1 MKKLLLLAVAGILLA
16 VSCNKGEELA
26 RQTKYGDANKA
37 ETVFYATT
45 EGTALPATKIYAD
58 EDLRVLWN
66 ESDCIS
72 IFDNANVNDKYMFD
86 GEDGDNSG
94 SFSLEEEG
102 ADPSVPAEL
111 DHIYAVYP
119 YSAGTQVSV
128 DQSTVT
134 VAFELPAEQLYRERS
149 FGLGANTMVAV
160 TDGNFL
166 GFKNVC
172 GYLKFRFYGDN
183 VTVKSVKL
191 EGNNGEKIAGK
202 AVITPSMG
210 SVPTVALDETAT
222 GSITMNCAEPVT
234 LGTSSTDF
242 TEFIFVIPP
251 TEFSNGF
258 KVTVTDE
265 NDAVFEKATT
275 RSLTISRSKM
285 ESMSAM
291 KVTPVPVPEPV
302 NYTLVTNYAE
312 LTEGSEIIIVSTAY
326 DKAMATEM
334 WSSPWRKEADIT
346 KSSDKTIVENPGV
359 DVQVFT
365 LKKGSA
371 DNTVMFECKNGEF
384 AGQYIGAKLT
394 ANPTDLSWEYLFNCT
409 SATTERGISFNVD
422 LQRNGDALIGPFD
435 TQNNYKYMSYEFSNR
450 MFCMEDA
457 YISNYAVAIYKL
469 DGTGEGD
476 PLIVHEPEIQFT
488 SGVNTPSGYAG
499 MDYVGNTMY
508 LPSAGGTYTVE
519 FEVKYPVE
527 GGYMQNVININGGGY
542 NTIPG
547 LVATMNASEN
557 KIVITLPENTD
568 SSIRSAYMIVE
579 YSYKDE
585 AGKWH
590 NIKKWLYIAQSG
602 HVIK

>member
-1 MKKLLLLAVAGILLA
+1 MKRMLLAAAGLLLA
-16 VSCNKGEELA
+16 VSCNKGDELA
-26 RQTKYGDANKA
+26 SRTGNADKEK
-37 ETVFYATT
+37 TVFYATT
-45 EGTALPATKIYAD
+45 EGAVLPSTKIYAD

-66 ESDCIS
+66 ENDCIS
-72 IFDNANVNDKYMFD
+72 IFNNANVNDKYMFD

-94 SFSLEEEG
+94 GFSFEQEGEEP
-102 ADPSVPAEL
+102 AVPAEL
-111 DHIYAVYP
+111 EHIYAVYP
-119 YSAGTQVSV
+119 YSEGTQVYV
-128 DQSTVT
+128 DEGNVT
-134 VAFELPAEQLYRERS
+134 VAFDLPAEQLYRERS
-149 FGLGANTMVAV
+149 FGLGANTMIAV

-172 GYLKFRFYGDN
+172 GYLKFRFYGDD
-183 VTVKSVKL
+183 VKVKSITL

-202 AVITPSMG
+202 ASITPSLT
-210 SVPTVALDETAT
+210 SAPTIALDAAAT
-222 GSITMNCAEPVT
+222 TSITINCEEPVT
-234 LGTSSTDF
+234 LGTSSTDC
-242 TEFIFVIPP
+242 TEFVFVIPP
-251 TEFSNGF
+251 TTFENGF
-258 KVTVTDE
+258 KVTVIDE
-265 NDAVFEKATT
+265 AGDVFEKSSS
-275 RSLTISRSKM
+275 RSLAISRNKM
-285 ESMSAM
+285 ESMGAM
-291 KVTPVPVPEPV
+291 KVTPAPVPEPV
-302 NYTLVTNYAE
+302 LYNLVTRYEE

-334 WSSPWRKEADIT
+334 WSSPLRKEADIT
-346 KSSDKTIVENPGV
+346 KSSDKTVVENPGV

-394 ANPTDLSWEYLFNCT
+394 ANPTDLSWKYLFNCT

-469 DGTGEGD
+469 EGTGEGD

-508 LPSAGGTYTVE
+508 LPAAGGSYTVE

-527 GGYMQNVININGGGY
+527 GGFMQNVININGGGY

-557 KIVITLPENTD
+557 KIEITLPENTD
-568 SSIRSAYMIVE
+568 SSSRSAYMIVE

-585 AGKWH
+585 EGKWH
-590 NIKKWLYIAQSG
+590 NITKWLYIAQTG